1 MRSQNG
7 LLILVPVVSLAAP
20 TPGSARE
27 AAYSRSPRF
36 AEHRRAVQL
45 EVSSDAL
52 AQFCSIF
59 SSLYFFSAG
68 FSLFSFSL
76 FSFSPFRAAPLRR
89 KRARRT
95 VVLGFIVA
103 LSSAVSVTLRNR
115 REASVKRH
123 FLEPL
128 FSWMMDKLA
137 VKCGTSAASIG
148 VDGHSSAEYAGG
160 SGSLNPW
167 PLYTRM
173 APETASVL

>member
-76 FSFSPFRAAPLRR
+76 FFLF
-89 KRARRT
+89 
-95 VVLGFIVA
+95 
-103 LSSAVSVTLRNR
+103 AVSSGPVT
-115 REASVKRH
+115 
-123 FLEPL
+123 
-128 FSWMMDKLA
+128 
-137 VKCGTSAASIG
+137 
-148 VDGHSSAEYAGG
+148 
-160 SGSLNPW
+160 
-167 PLYTRM
+167 
-173 APETASVL
+173 